1 MTTTMNKAEM
11 KNFVENAIAN
21 GATVKNF
28 AKFARVQAEQATE
41 ETPIVTI
48 LQDGTK
54 ETTNTA
60 MPGDW
65 IVTNPGG
72 EQYVV
77 PGSKFSKKYEPAPEL
92 GDNWYKPT
100 GGVQR
105 FLETDEDLVFVCSW
119 GEEQTIKAGG
129 FINVSCLDDIY
140 GIARQEFFD
149 TYKEC
154 DENGNFIS

>member
-1 MTTTMNKAEM
+1 MNKTEM

-21 GATVKNF
+21 GATVKNY

-41 ETPIVTI
+41 ETPVVTI

-54 ETTNTA
+54 ETINTA

-72 EQYVV
+72 EKYVV
-77 PGSKFSKKYEPAPEL
+77 PDAKFPKKYEPAPEL
-92 GDNWYKPT
+92 GDGWFKPS
-100 GGVQR
+100 GGVQK
-105 FLETDEDLVFVCSW
+105 FLELSEDTSFVCSW
-119 GEEQTIKAGG
+119 NEEQFIAAGG
-129 FINVSCLDDIY
+129 MINVTCLDDIY
-140 GIARQEFFD
+140 GIARQEFFG

-154 DENGNFIS
+154 DEDGNFI